1 MCFKIPD
8 EIEWELAASLHV
20 TTLYSLE
27 QAALKINEFLLIF
40 GASGSTGMMATQF
53 GKKTGA
59 KVIAVFKQN
68 WLKEFGESNSCHL
81 P

>member
-1 MCFKIPD
+1 MP
-8 EIEWELAASLHV
+8 V
-20 TTLYSLE
+20 TTLTPYHALE